1 MGCVPLQ
8 LSDFYFVDFY
18 LEEIHFEY
26 GSQPQLH
33 IIIICNFKSFL
44 GDSNVQSGLRIT

>member
-1 MGCVPLQ
+1 MDCVPLQ
-8 LSDFYFVDFY
+8 LSDSYFVDFY
-18 LEEIHFEY
+18 SEEIHFKC